1 MKVVTG
7 IGVLQLLVTGFLLFK
22 VVSLEAGLFELK
34 PKLGTKAQQ
43 GSSASTHHWPQS
55 FTDSA
60 SAQTLSIDD
69 IRRVVRSELAG
80 ALSRDEILTEI
91 KSKAQESD
99 PELIREFESRIEY
112 YLSDGAFSREDLL
125 DMEDKI
131 VKLAPADRRKMMNK
145 LTKAMSKANIQL
157 IE

>member
-7 IGVLQLLVTGFLLFK
+7 IGILQLLVTGFLLFK

-34 PKLGTKAQQ
+34 SKLSAKTQQ
-43 GSSASTHHWPQS
+43 GSSAPTDHLPQP
-55 FTDSA
+55 FTDTI
-60 SAQTLSIDD
+60 AQTLSIDD
-69 IRRVVRSELAG
+69 IRTVVRAELAG
-80 ALSRDEILTEI
+80 ALSGEGAGLEI
-91 KSKAQESD
+91 KSKEQESD

-131 VKLAPADRRKMMNK
+131 VKLTPTDRRKMMNK